1 MIALRNLQRNKL
13 RTLLTLLGVAAGI
26 SVFVSSLSISS
37 GFKSQLQ
44 DIIKNYSID
53 ITVQSKGA
61 ATPAYSEINISDY
74 NELHNIEGVK
84 DTSSLIIGSINT
96 PWNPYFLIAGLSSV
110 EALSGKF
117 GIVEG
122 RPFTAGHNE
131 IMLGELAAK
140 HLKYNINN
148 KIVLADKEIFLI
160 TGIYS
165 LGSRIPD
172 GGAVLDLK
180 DAQRLLKK
188 GDKINLAFI
197 NIKSEARPQD
207 VIERI
212 HKRFPHLSAV
222 LSGDFI
228 GQIRLFKAIDLFV
241 WAVSVISVFTC
252 GLVVMNTFFMAIA
265 ERTREIGIM
274 LAIGWTRFMIFRIIL
289 YEAICL
295 SFTGA
300 LFGNLLA
307 ILLLNILN
315 NTNTLGLGWLPSV
328 VPAAVVLKS
337 LYLSVILGSLGSAWP
352 AFLASRLLP
361 VKALRHE

>member
-1 MIALRNLQRNKL
+1 MLALQNLQRNKL

-37 GFKSQLQ
+37 SFKSQMQ
-44 DIIKNYSID
+44 DIIKSYSID
-53 ITVQSKGA
+53 VTIQSKGA
-61 ATPAYSEINISDY
+61 ATPVFSEISLADY
-74 NELHNIEGVK
+74 NGLRSIEGVK

-96 PWNPYFLIAGLSSV
+96 PWSPYFLIAGLSSV
-110 EALSGKF
+110 EALAGKF

-122 RPFTAGHNE
+122 RALTPGNKE

-140 HLKYNINN
+140 HLRYKANN
-148 KIVLADKEIFLI
+148 KIVLVDKEIFSI
-160 TGIYS
+160 SGIYS
-165 LGSRIPD
+165 LGSRLLD
-172 GGAVLDLK
+172 GGAVLELK

-197 NIKSEARPQD
+197 HMKSEASPHEI
-207 VIERI
+207 IERI

-241 WAVSVISVFTC
+241 WAVSAISLFTC
-252 GLVVMNTFFMAIA
+252 CLVVMNTFFMAIA
-265 ERTREIGIM
+265 ERTREIGIL
-274 LAIGWTRFMIFRIIL
+274 LAIGWTRFMIFKTIL
-289 YEAICL
+289 YEAIL
-295 SFTGA
+295 ISFTGA
-300 LFGNLLA
+300 LLGNLFA

-315 NTNTLGLGWLPSV
+315 NTNTLGLGWLPST
-328 VPAAVVLKS
+328 VPAAVALKS
-337 LYLSVILGSLGSAWP
+337 LYLSTVLGSLGSAWP

-361 VKALRHE
+361 LKALRHE